1 MNDKVVVGQ
10 IISAH
15 GIQGQFKIK
24 SFTTDPDDLFTF
36 NKLFIDEKYDEIFL
50 KKIRSLNEYF
60 IVSCSEID
68 SRNKVD
74 DILNKNILI
83 SRSQLPDIGDE
94 FYFNDLIGLSVIS
107 NEEIIGPV
115 ISVNNFGSSD
125 LLEVKTLSNDKKYFI
140 PFNDKT
146 IEQVDQKKKIIYLKN
161 ISQYLE

>member
-10 IISAH
+10 VISAH

-36 NKLFIDEKYDEIFL
+36 NKLFIDEKYDGIFL
-50 KKIRSLNEYF
+50 KKIRSINEYF

-83 SRSQLPDIGDE
+83 NRSQLPDIGDE